1 MTITVFQK
9 QCNPGNRV
17 YNNLKKMEGTVVKI
31 SRDRSKALVSYE
43 DGSIEWNEYY
53 LLEFPIP
60 NP

>member
-9 QCNPGNRV
+9 QCSPGIRV

-43 DGSIEWNEYY
+43 EGSIEWNEYC
-53 LLEFPIP
+53 LLEFPTP
-60 NP
+60 NA